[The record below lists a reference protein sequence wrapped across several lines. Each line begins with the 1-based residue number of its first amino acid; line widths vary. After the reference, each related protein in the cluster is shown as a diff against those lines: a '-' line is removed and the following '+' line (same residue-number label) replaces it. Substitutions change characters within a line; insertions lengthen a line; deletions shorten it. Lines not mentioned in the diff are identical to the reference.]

1 MANSQAI
8 STQFKADVMNGK
20 HAFGTTVTRGATT
33 ADTYK
38 AALYNTSASIG
49 AATSAYTATG
59 ECSGTGYTAGGITFT
74 WAAPSTGGTTGFSTP
89 SASLVY
95 STVSIG
101 PTDCVLLYN
110 SSQSNIAV
118 GAWTFT
124 AQTPVAGTLTI
135 TMPTNAAGTAALNL
149 A

>member
-1 MANSQAI
+1 MANTQAL
-8 STQFKADVMNGK
+8 STQFKADIMNGK
-20 HAFGTTVTRGATT
+20 HAMGTTVTRGATT

-38 AALYNTSASIG
+38 AALYNTTASIG
-49 AATSAYTATG
+49 AGTSAYTATG
-59 ECSGTGYTAGGITFT
+59 ECSGTGYTAGGITFA
-74 WAAPSTGGTTGFSTP
+74 WAAPSTSGTTGFTTP

-95 STVSIG
+95 TTVTIG

-110 SSQSNIAV
+110 SSQSNSAV

-124 AQTPVAGTLTI
+124 AQSPVAGTLTI

>member
-1 MANSQAI
+1 MANTQAL
-8 STQFKADVMNGK
+8 STQFKADIMNGK
-20 HAFGTTVTRGATT
+20 HAMGTTVTRGATT

-38 AALYNTSASIG
+38 AALYNTTASIG
-49 AATSAYTATG
+49 AGTSAYTATG
-59 ECSGTGYTAGGITFT
+59 ECSGTGYTAGGITFA
-74 WAAPSTGGTTGFSTP
+74 WAAPSTSGTTGFTTP

-95 STVSIG
+95 TTVTIG

-124 AQTPVAGTLTI
+124 AQSPVAGTLTI
-135 TMPTNAAGTAALNL
+135 TMPTNGAGTAALNL

>member
-1 MANSQAI
+1 MANSQALA
-8 STQFKADVMNGK
+8 TQFKADILNGK

-38 AALYNTSASIG
+38 AALYNTTASIG
-49 AATSAYTATG
+49 AGTSAYTATG
-59 ECSGTGYTAGGITFT
+59 ECSGTGYSAGGITFS
-74 WAAPSTGGTTGFSTP
+74 WSAPSTGGTTGFTTP

-95 STVSIG
+95 TTVTIG

-118 GAWTFT
+118 GSWTFT
-124 AQTPVAGTLTI
+124 AQSPVAGTLTI
-135 TMPTNAAGTAALNL
+135 TMPTNAAGTAAVNL